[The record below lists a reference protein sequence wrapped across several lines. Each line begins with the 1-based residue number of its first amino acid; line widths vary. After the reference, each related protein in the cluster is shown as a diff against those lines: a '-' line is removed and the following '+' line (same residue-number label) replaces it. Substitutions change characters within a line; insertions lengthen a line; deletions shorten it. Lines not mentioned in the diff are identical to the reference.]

1 MRSWIERE
9 SRGQEYFRRA
19 TVILPSR
26 LFRLFAD
33 LLAISR
39 RRQTELAL
47 EGAVERSFGFVADIQ
62 RHLQDCASG
71 RLDPS
76 RRELKTPARQVCQ
89 RRLAEKTGK
98 PLDEH
103 RTRGPGFG
111 SKVVQAPTMPG
122 LPMQRRE
129 CSADDV
135 VPRSGQPPG
144 LVGRQLFHVPAQGLD
159 EERLCH
165 LGAKDGLS
173 WTPGSRFGDE
183 MANRV
188 LQP

>member
-19 TVILPSR
+19 TVILHSR

-39 RRQTELAL
+39 RRDTELAL

-76 RRELKTPARQVCQ
+76 RRELKTPASQVCQ
-89 RRLAEKTGK
+89 RRLAEKAGK

-103 RTRGPGFG
+103 RTRGPGFR
-111 SKVVQAPTMPG
+111 SK
-122 LPMQRRE
+122 E
-129 CSADDV
+129 I
-135 VPRSGQPPG
+135 
-144 LVGRQLFHVPAQGLD
+144 GRAHV
-159 EERLCH
+159 
-165 LGAKDGLS
+165 
-173 WTPGSRFGDE
+173 
-183 MANRV
+183 
-188 LQP
+188 